1 MKRSELDDLLTL
13 IGSRLGGEILVVGS
27 QAILAAV
34 PEEELPAEVTASIE
48 VDVTFLDGDEEKA
61 DIVDGALGEYSRY
74 HEEHDVYAQ
83 GVGLETAKL
92 PAGWRDRLVRFEGL
106 PDEVVAFAPD
116 PHDLAAAKA
125 VAGREKDAVYVLS
138 LIKSG
143 ILDIELLFERLQQMP
158 AEVPPEMINM
168 VSDYLADL
176 RSATDEPT
184 DRSPYEF

>member
-1 MKRSELDDLLTL
+1 MKRRELDELLTL
-13 IGSRLGGEILVVGS
+13 IGSRLGGEILVIGS

-34 PEEELPAEVTASIE
+34 PEARLPAEATASIE
-48 VDVTFLDGDEEKA
+48 VDVTFLDGDEEKS

-106 PDEVVAFAPD
+106 PDDVLAFAPD
-116 PHDLAAAKA
+116 PHDLAVAKA
-125 VAGREKDAVYVLS
+125 VAGREKDTVYVLS

-143 ILDIELLFERLQQMP
+143 ILDVALLLERLQQMP
-158 AEVPPEMINM
+158 AEVPSEMIDM
-168 VSDYLADL
+168 VSGYLVDL
-176 RSATDEPT
+176 RSATNEPT
-184 DRSPYEF
+184 ERSPYGS